1 VGKNETLVQRLFE
14 IIKSAKPEDIE
25 KSIAEAKRELAETS
39 KWRPDPQT
47 TITTVFALG
56 DGRLLAE
63 CHAVKQEDFEA
74 WLRQS
79 GWQVESLTP
88 IKHLAKTGSI
98 WKVS

>member
-1 VGKNETLVQRLFE
+1 MGRWIAIGTAPGWDD
-14 IIKSAKPEDIE
+14 IAKFG
-25 KSIAEAKRELAETS
+25 AELGETS
-39 KWRPDPQT
+39 TWRPDAQT
-47 TITTVFALG
+47 TITTVLALG
-56 DGRLLAE
+56 DGRVLAE

-74 WLRQS
+74 WLRQK

>member
-1 VGKNETLVQRLFE
+1 MGRWIAIGTAPGWDDL
-14 IIKSAKPEDIE
+14 AKFD
-25 KSIAEAKRELAETS
+25 AALRETS
-39 KWRPDPQT
+39 QWRPDAQT

-74 WLRQS
+74 WLRHK
-79 GWQVESLTP
+79 GWRVDSLTP